1 MEVNCKPPDLVI
13 TRMAVDHLDD
23 LAQLESMAFSRPW
36 SYDALAEELQNPL
49 AVFFVAE
56 DVETERSLGYIGMH
70 HILDE
75 GLIANIVVH
84 PGYRRLGI
92 GTRLVNEVI
101 EYAKTRH
108 QAPDS
113 KSGRPTLRRL
123 RFMRIW
129 ALKKRVRRVLRF
141 AQRGRADL
149 FAGIVISKLE
159 ELIMPHVA

>member
-1 MEVNCKPPDLVI
+1 
-13 TRMAVDHLDD
+13 MAVDHLDD

-84 PGYRRLGI
+84 PGYRRMGI

-101 EYAKTRH
+101 EYAKKH
-108 QAPDS
+108 DI
-113 KSGRPTLRRL
+113 RRL
-123 RFMRIW
+123 TLEVRASNAPAI
-129 ALKKRVRRVLRF
+129 ALYENMGFKKEGVRRGFYDSPKEDGL
-141 AQRGRADL
+141 
-149 FAGIVISKLE
+149 IYSLE
-159 ELIMPHVA
+159 L

>member
-1 MEVNCKPPDLVI
+1 
-13 TRMAVDHLDD
+13 MAVDHLDD

-101 EYAKTRH
+101 EYAKKHDIKRLTLEVRASN
-108 QAPDS
+108 APA
-113 KSGRPTLRRL
+113 
-123 RFMRIW
+123 I
-129 ALKKRVRRVLRF
+129 ALYENMGFKKEGVRRGFYDSPKEDGL
-141 AQRGRADL
+141 
-149 FAGIVISKLE
+149 IYSLE
-159 ELIMPHVA
+159 L